1 MGLAVSEPVLKAT
14 ALTKRYGKAR
24 GIEDVSFEVNAGE
37 VFGFLGPNGAGK
49 TTTMRV
55 LMDAIRPTSGRAEV
69 FGLGARDGKRDI
81 HRRVGYLPGD
91 FGLAERILVRDRL
104 RYHANL
110 RGGVDWA
117 RVEMLATHLELDVTR
132 QVKHLS
138 RGNQQKAGIVQAFMS
153 DPELLMLD
161 EPTSGLDPLMQ
172 QAFNHL
178 VEDAQLRG
186 RTVFLSSHILP
197 EVEALCHRVAIIRE
211 GRIVAV
217 EQVATLKSRAKRR
230 VDVRVIGGAD
240 ARWLEDVPGV
250 SDPVANHSMLVFVAQ
265 GPIGVALDA
274 VRGRAEILDVIT
286 HEPTLEDIFLSY
298 YEGPA

>member
-1 MGLAVSEPVLKAT
+1 MSRSVSTPVVRVT

-24 GIEDVSFEVNAGE
+24 GIEDVSFEVCTGE

-91 FGLAERILVRDRL
+91 FGLAQRILVRDLL

-117 RVEMLATHLELDVTR
+117 RVEMLAKHLELDVTR
-132 QVKHLS
+132 QMKLLS

-178 VEDAQLRG
+178 VEDAKRRG
-186 RTVFLSSHILP
+186 RTIFLSSHILP
-197 EVEALCHRVAIIRE
+197 EVEALCDRVAIIRA

-217 EQVATLKSRAKRR
+217 EQVARLKSRAKRR
-230 VDVRVIGGAD
+230 VDVRVTGD
-240 ARWLEDVPGV
+240 ANVRWLEGVPGI
-250 SDPVANHSMLVFVAQ
+250 SGAVAKRSMLGFVAQ
-265 GPIGVALDA
+265 GPIGGALDA
-274 VRGRAEILDVIT
+274 VRDHAEILDVIT

-298 YEGPA
+298 YGGAA